1 MFLINELVSD
11 VLSAYSN
18 PEQFVVAPIINH
30 FA

>member
-11 VLSAYSN
+11 VLSAYSYL
-18 PEQFVVAPIINH
+18 EQFVVAPIINH